1 MIKHLKIFYPQ
12 PINNFLYTGR
22 TIYNDIIKIGIQAG
36 TIKNILAEIKSYL
49 EQEDKSFVLKMERPE
64 LYTDKNIK
72 IFGSIENIEGFGKK
86 ILENEE
92 YLKNYKYI
100 KEHYGQLIFQSYSD
114 LVPILSDANVKRIGY
129 ENIFKFFNNKDK
141 DFYNDRNYNEKFK
154 NIPEDITKEELDKV
168 IEVYGEIPQDKVFY
182 DEKII
187 TNYKKAKSEN
197 KKINKRS
204 YRFAN

>member
-1 MIKHLKIFYPQ
+1 
-12 PINNFLYTGR
+12 
-22 TIYNDIIKIGIQAG
+22 
-36 TIKNILAEIKSYL
+36 
-49 EQEDKSFVLKMERPE
+49 MERPE

-100 KEHYGQLIFQSYSD
+100 KEHYGQLIFSSYSASYSD
-114 LVPILSDANVKRIGY
+114 LVQILSDANVKRIGY

-141 DFYNDRNYNEKFK
+141 DYYNDCNYNEKFK

-168 IEVYGEIPQDKVFY
+168 IEVYWEIPQDKVFY

-197 KKINKRS
+197 KKINKLS
-204 YRFAN
+204 GNSLEYIIENGLLENLVTIFSFYCKYLF